1 MNKLKRITPIC
12 IINTKLHLLIETPI
26 QWTTLKINI
35 SKHLWSIK
43 IMLVIRIWELDQVI
57 CQILSIHHM
66 DSKIKELLTQQLIL
80 ESQSIPS
87 RGHPMLISTQAIS
100 ISVWMLLQ
108 WQEIYNSLH
117 KNLISITEVQWLLF
131 KLICIRTFTLIWIIM
146 EWT

>member
-1 MNKLKRITPIC
+1 MSKLKRITPIC

-26 QWTTLKINI
+26 LWTTLKINI

-43 IMLVIRIWELDQVI
+43 IMLQIKIWELDQVI
-57 CQILSIHHM
+57 CLILSIHHM

-80 ESQSIPS
+80 ESLSIQS